1 MYQPAFFREEDP
13 RILAEAAQRI
23 QLACIVTNAGGQLHA
38 THAPCVVR
46 HSDGELTLEF
56 HVARANPHW
65 QLDLSGESLAI
76 FQGEQAYIH
85 PGWYP
90 TKAKT
95 GKAVPTWTYVTVHLH
110 GHLEIIE
117 DAAQLRRHLDDLTAF
132 NEAGRAEPWQVSDAP
147 ADYIE
152 KMSRAIVG
160 LRMRVE
166 RAEGAWKLNQHKSE
180 EDHFGVLAGLNAA
193 GPAAMAVAA
202 SMAQAKAI
210 KERN

>member
-1 MYQPAFFREEDP
+1 MYQPAYFRVED
-13 RILAEAAQRI
+13 RAALIEAAQRI
-23 QLACIVTNAGGQLHA
+23 QLACIVTGAGSEMHA
-38 THAPCVVR
+38 THAPCLVR
-46 HSDGELTLEF
+46 LDGDDPCLEF

-65 QLDLSGESLAI
+65 QLDLSGPSLAI
-76 FQGEQAYIH
+76 FQGEQSYIH

-95 GKAVPTWTYVTVHLH
+95 GKAVPTWTYVSVHMH
-110 GHLEIIE
+110 GTLEIIDKADE
-117 DAAQLRRHLDDLTAF
+117 LRRHLDELTAF

-147 ADYIE
+147 ADYLD

-160 LRMRVE
+160 LRMRVA
-166 RAEGAWKLNQHKSE
+166 RIEGAWKLNQHKSE
-180 EDHFGVLAGLNAA
+180 EDHFGVLAGLNES

-202 SMAQAKAI
+202 SMAQARAI